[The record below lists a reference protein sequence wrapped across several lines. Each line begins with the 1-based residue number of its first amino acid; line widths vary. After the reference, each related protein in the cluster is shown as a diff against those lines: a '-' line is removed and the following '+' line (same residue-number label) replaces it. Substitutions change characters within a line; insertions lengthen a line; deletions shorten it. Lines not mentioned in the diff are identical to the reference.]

1 MIRVILYNLLL
12 LYNMPPSKEEIVKE
26 LSKHFESDDDALH
39 HFAEKLLGMKKD
51 MNKND
56 MSIME
61 EFMDIYDTELIDDD
75 FNTVNDYIYAT
86 IYKITHKSHYKN
98 KVGSSSK
105 KKGGSKHKKKRSSS
119 TKKKS
124 SSTKKKSSQ
133 SKKKRSSQSKKKKSK

>member
-26 LSKHFESDDDALH
+26 LSKHFESDDVALH
-39 HFAEKLLGMKKD
+39 HFAEKLLGMKKE
-51 MNKND
+51 MNQND
-56 MSIME
+56 MFIMK
-61 EFMDIYDTELIDDD
+61 EFMDIYENELYDDD
-75 FNTVNDYIYAT
+75 FNNVNDYIHDRIVEIDY
-86 IYKITHKSHYKN
+86 KSH
-98 KVGSSSK
+98 SK
-105 KKGGSKHKKKRSSS
+105 KKGGSSTKKRSSS